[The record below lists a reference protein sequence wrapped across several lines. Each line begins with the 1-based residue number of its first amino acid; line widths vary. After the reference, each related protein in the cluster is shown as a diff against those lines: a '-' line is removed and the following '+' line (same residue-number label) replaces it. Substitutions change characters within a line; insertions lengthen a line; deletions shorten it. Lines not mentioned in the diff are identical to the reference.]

1 MDMLNQNASGPR
13 RLTARFEGRV
23 QGVGFRCTAVACAVA
38 AGVTGYVSN
47 LPDGD
52 VELVAEGTEEQ
63 LRDLLAQMQRSHLG
77 RFILRVHQQWSPATG
92 AFADFDVR

>member
-1 MDMLNQNASGPR
+1 MDMLNQNAPGQR

-23 QGVGFRCTAVACAVA
+23 QGVGFRYTAVACAAA

-52 VELVAEGTEEQ
+52 VELVAEGPEEQ
-63 LRDLLAQMQRSHLG
+63 LRDLLARIQRSYLD

-92 AFADFDVR
+92 AFVAFTVQ